1 MANKWQMMVLGV
13 VLVQGLGAM
22 DSPKLNCSA
31 EALNDVVATTLK
43 QSLEKRKK
51 EPKESFSGFGGKS
64 AISPET
70 EALFKRHP
78 QMRIMP
84 LPLPI

>member
-31 EALNDVVATTLK
+31 EARNEAVAATLK
-43 QSLEKRKK
+43 QSLEKRRK
-51 EPKESFSGFGGKS
+51 EPKKSCSGFGSKDV
-64 AISPET
+64 ISPEM
-70 EALFKRHP
+70 EELFKRNP